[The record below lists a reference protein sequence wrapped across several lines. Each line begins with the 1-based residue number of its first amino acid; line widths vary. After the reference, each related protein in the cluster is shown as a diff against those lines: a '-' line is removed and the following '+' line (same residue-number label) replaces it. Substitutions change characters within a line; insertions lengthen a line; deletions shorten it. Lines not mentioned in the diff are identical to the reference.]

1 MAGGLVGSVGS
12 GTAVYRVCAGSVIYW
27 LDDLR

>member
-12 GTAVYRVCAGSVIYW
+12 GTALHAVCAGSVVYW
-27 LDDLR
+27 LDELQ